1 MSDPS
6 NDNPN
11 RRYRSDSNAG
21 MWAGILLAAF
31 VIVIGLI
38 FLMPKSA
45 DNVATSPG
53 ASTTGSAPQGTTGQ
67 PARTGTTPNPTG
79 TGPTGSGTAPSR

>member
-6 NDNPN
+6 HDPN
-11 RRYRSDSNAG
+11 MNRSYRRDSSAG

-38 FLMPKSA
+38 LLMPKGA
-45 DNVATSPG
+45 DTVATSPG
-53 ASTTGSAPQGTTGQ
+53 AGTTGSGTQSAPSSPGGT
-67 PARTGTTPNPTG
+67 RTNPGTS
-79 TGPTGSGTAPSR
+79 GSGTAPSR

>member
-6 NDNPN
+6 NENPN
-11 RRYRSDSNAG
+11 RWYRSDSNAG

-31 VIVIGLI
+31 VIVVGLI
-38 FLMPKSA
+38 LLMPKGA

-53 ASTTGSAPQGTTGQ
+53 TSTTGSAPQGAPSSPGGTRTTPGTTGGGPT
-67 PARTGTTPNPTG
+67 PAR
-79 TGPTGSGTAPSR
+79 

>member
-6 NDNPN
+6 HDNPDLN
-11 RRYRSDSNAG
+11 RWYRRDSNAG

-45 DNVATSPG
+45 DNVATTPG
-53 ASTTGSAPQGTTGQ
+53 ASTTGSAPQGAPNSPGGTRTTPG
-67 PARTGTTPNPTG
+67 TSGSGTTP
-79 TGPTGSGTAPSR
+79 SR

>member
-6 NDNPN
+6 HDNPDTN
-11 RRYRSDSNAG
+11 HSFRRDSSTG

-38 FLMPKSA
+38 MLMPKGA
-45 DNVATSPG
+45 DTTATAPG
-53 ASTTGSAPQGTTGQ
+53 ASTTGSASQGTSPGS
-67 PARTGTTPNPTG
+67 PARSGNPS
-79 TGPTGSGTAPSR
+79 GPSGSGTAPSR